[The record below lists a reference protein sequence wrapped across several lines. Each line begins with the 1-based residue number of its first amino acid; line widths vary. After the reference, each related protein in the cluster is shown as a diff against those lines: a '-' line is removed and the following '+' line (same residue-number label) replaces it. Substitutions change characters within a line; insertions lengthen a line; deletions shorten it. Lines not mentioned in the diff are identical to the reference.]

1 METKVS
7 EGVKI
12 NVTNRFMEEY
22 SQPEAAHFVFTYTIT
37 IENLNSYSV
46 QLLRRHWIIKDSAAG
61 TSEVEGDGVVGQ
73 QPILK
78 SGESYTYESGCHL
91 KGEMG
96 SMHGSYLFTR
106 VHDGSLFKVYIPEF
120 RLLAPWVLN

>member
-1 METKVS
+1 MDTQVS

-12 NVTNRFMEEY
+12 KVEHRFLEEY
-22 SQPEAAHFVFTYTIT
+22 SQPDAAHFVFSYVIT
-37 IENLNSYSV
+37 IENLNPYNV

-73 QPILK
+73 QPTLK
-78 SGESYTYESGCHL
+78 PGESYTYESGCHL

-106 VHDGSLFKVYIPEF
+106 IHDGSLFKVYIPEF
-120 RLLAPWVLN
+120 KLTAPWVLN

>member
-1 METKVS
+1 MDTQVS
-7 EGVKI
+7 EGVRI
-12 NVTNRFMEEY
+12 NVENRFMEEY

-37 IENLNSYSV
+37 IENLNNYNV

-73 QPILK
+73 QPVIK
-78 SGESYTYESGCHL
+78 PGESYTYESGCHL
-91 KGEMG
+91 KGEFG

-106 VHDGSLFKVYIPEF
+106 VHDGSLFKVDIPEF
-120 RLLAPWVLN
+120 KLMAPWVLN